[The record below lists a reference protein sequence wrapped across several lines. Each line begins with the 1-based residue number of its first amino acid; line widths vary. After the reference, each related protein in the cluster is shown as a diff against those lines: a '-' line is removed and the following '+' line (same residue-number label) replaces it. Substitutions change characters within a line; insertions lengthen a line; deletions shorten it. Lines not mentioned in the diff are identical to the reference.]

1 MDGDRHTVIDRYD
14 LNEYCI
20 KYDSDYYFPSLTVKL
35 NK

>member
-1 MDGDRHTVIDRYD
+1 MDGDRHTVIEKYD

-20 KYDSDYYFPSLTVKL
+20 KYDSDYYFPIIKL